1 MLLYGSKFMLDSFL
15 IWHSIKYE
23 DASEF
28 FVWISKKADV
38 AFRFY
43 PQVPGDT
50 EEEHK
55 TRQSG

>member
-1 MLLYGSKFMLDSFL
+1 MLDSFL

-28 FVWISKKADV
+28 FAWISKKADV

-50 EEEHK
+50 EEKHK